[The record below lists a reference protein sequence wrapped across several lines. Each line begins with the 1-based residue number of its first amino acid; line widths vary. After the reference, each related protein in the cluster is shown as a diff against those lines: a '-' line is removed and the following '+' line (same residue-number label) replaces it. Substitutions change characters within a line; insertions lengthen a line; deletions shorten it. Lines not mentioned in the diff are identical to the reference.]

1 MVGAFIMPK
10 RGVRMYKNEYVKV
23 DWEEL
28 SRIQKESGYKY
39 TQTKRHL
46 NKIDSSSIDLNIPK
60 EGE

>member
-1 MVGAFIMPK
+1 
-10 RGVRMYKNEYVKV
+10 MYKNEYVKV

-46 NKIDSSSIDLNIPK
+46 NKIDNSAINLNSPPK